1 MNIDHRSALRLL
13 AATAACAAATLYLAQ
28 PILAL
33 VAKSFGLP
41 AIQGGIMVSST
52 QAGYAVGLLLVLP
65 LSDAVRRRQL
75 MLALLGALAAALALV
90 ALSSTF
96 SMLLATSFA
105 VGFFASVAQ
114 LAVPLAASFSAGS
127 GEAAS
132 IAIVF
137 GGLLTGILGSRTLSG
152 FIGQALGWRA
162 LYGIFAPIV
171 AVLAIWLHRSLPPL
185 PTQTLL
191 RYRDALRSMA
201 RILIGTPGLLWGLT
215 TAGCLGLAFGAFWTS
230 LTFRL
235 EAAPWHLHPAVI
247 GLFGLLGVAGV
258 LGAPRAGRF
267 IDRLG
272 PGIVVTVAIGIA
284 VVGQALIGLAGGSLL
299 PLALGIFIY
308 DLGHQVAFVSNMVRV
323 QALVPGARFRLNALL
338 MTTVFVGMAVGSLVG
353 TFLWPSGRVQGEALL
368 LFAALLVG
376 SLANRVAMATVA
388 AATSS

>member
-1 MNIDHRSALRLL
+1 MNIDQRGTLRLL
-13 AATAACAAATLYLAQ
+13 AVTAAFAVATLYLAQ

-33 VAKSFGLP
+33 VAESFGLP
-41 AIQGGIMVSST
+41 VIRGGVMVSAT
-52 QAGYAVGLLLVLP
+52 QAGYAAGLLLVLP
-65 LSDAVRRRQL
+65 LSDAVPRRRL
-75 MLALLGALAAALALV
+75 MLGLLGGLAAALAAV
-90 ALSSTF
+90 ALSPTF
-96 SMLLATSFA
+96 PVLLVTSVA

-137 GGLLTGILGSRTLSG
+137 GGLLVGILGSRTLSG

-162 LYGIFAPIV
+162 LYGIFAPLV
-171 AVLAIWLHRSLPPL
+171 AVLAIWLSHSLPPL
-185 PTQTLL
+185 PAQALL
-191 RYRDALRSMA
+191 RYRDALRSMG
-201 RILIGTPGLLWGLT
+201 RLLVSTPGLVWGLA

-247 GLFGLLGVAGV
+247 GLFGLLGMAGV

-284 VVGQALIGLAGGSLL
+284 IAGQAFIGLAGGSLL

-338 MTTVFVGMAVGSLVG
+338 MTTVFVGMAAGSLAG
-353 TFLWPSGRVQGEALL
+353 TFLWPSGRVEGEALL

-376 SLANRVAMATVA
+376 SLGNRLAMATVGTDVSA
-388 AATSS
+388 